1 MSTTV
6 IDRPRAAQR
15 GAANGAHTIQWNE
28 SAAVAAKRLRDGV
41 VASLTVVANGR
52 SIGLIRVQDVERCE
66 RNGNW
71 LDAVMVL
78 HLLHTPRDTC
88 N

>member
-15 GAANGAHTIQWNE
+15 GAANGTHTIQC
-28 SAAVAAKRLRDGV
+28 
-41 VASLTVVANGR
+41 
-52 SIGLIRVQDVERCE
+52 CE